1 MIHECYITSQ
11 SSQFAS
17 CNSWLEAN
25 LNDEE
30 KGWKMKYLW
39 TFLITTVITGLAVGQ
54 FIFEDD
60 LVIVHM
66 EFNVTEFNESILLTQ
81 KELLAR
87 RGLILEHI
95 GQPAKVVSL
104 SFVEK
109 DGNVT
114 VGKGKPAFEIK
125 IL

>member
-1 MIHECYITSQ
+1 
-11 SSQFAS
+11 
-17 CNSWLEAN
+17 
-25 LNDEE
+25 
-30 KGWKMKYLW
+30 MKYLW
-39 TFLITTVITGLAVGQ
+39 TFLVTTVITGLAVAQ

-114 VGKGKPAFEIK
+114 VGTGT
-125 IL
+125 